1 MSAEQRQFGI
11 RGVMLWITAVAIWLW
26 FLMQFPDGAFSAGR
40 ARFEAVVGILVV
52 TAFPLMAGGLGHLIF
67 TRLFHFRL
75 CVVMASIVFF
85 SVLLILMALFQQQY
99 HVDLNDSIEFVWL
112 VPMSAFEVLKY
123 QPTLSADE
131 QVPLIIVLVCFLPAH
146 SIRPG
151 LGTAIVTATGVWA
164 WYLMGFYVLVS
175 GG

>member
-1 MSAEQRQFGI
+1 MSDVKSQFGV
-11 RGVMLWITAVAIWLW
+11 RGVMLLMAAFAIWLW
-26 FLMQFPDGAFSAGR
+26 FLMQFPDGAFSAGG
-40 ARFEAVVGILVV
+40 ARFEAVVGIFVV
-52 TAFPLMAGGLGHLIF
+52 TTFPLMAGGLGHLIF

-75 CVVMASIVFF
+75 CVVLVSIVFF
-85 SVLLILMALFQQQY
+85 SVLLILVALFQQQY
-99 HVDLNDSIEFVWL
+99 HVDLVESFQLVWL

-131 QVPLIIVLVCFLPAH
+131 QVPLIIVLVSFLPAH

-164 WYLMGFYVLVS
+164 WYLMGFYLLVS